1 MSNRKLIISSTACLL
16 VFSIIMGV
24 VLTVGPLDVSAKQAS
39 SSELKAELKELQAQK
54 AEIAEKLK
62 ELEKQQSANMS
73 DMESIINRKG
83 NIEQQIALLHTQII
97 NVTEQIN
104 AYSLLIADK
113 QEELQ
118 AARERLA
125 ELDKLHKERVRAM
138 EEEGELSY
146 WSVLFQATSFSD
158 FLDRLNMI
166 AEIAA
171 ADRRR
176 LNELAEAAEQVAQA
190 QKELAED
197 KAELEKTRTEMEES
211 QKELDTKNAE
221 VDVLLQ
227 ELTIIAGD
235 LENLHNQFEK
245 EEEDFLDQIADK
257 EKEYNTQLNKEKEEE
272 IKKEQSNSYDFPFYE
287 GIILKDCCSDK
298 TLYLTHGHQAD
309 TLNSV
314 FWKLARLLVRYLWT
328 PLENFGVLDP
338 TSASKNNKKKD
349 LLEKKYLDY
358 AKENDCHLLA
368 GHSHRAVLGTPAS
381 PYHNCGSCTFPKYIT
396 CIELCGYNI
405 SLVKWYCSAEKSP
418 HFHNVYAQCP
428 PTFPIYVKREVLS
441 TSSLIQPTP
450 PYQ

>member
-257 EKEYNTQLNKEKEEE
+257 EKEYNTQLNKEKEES
-272 IKKEQSNSYDFPFYE
+272 KKASQQAS
-287 GIILKDCCSDK
+287 KDASK
-298 TLYLTHGHQAD
+298 QV
-309 TLNSV
+309 SIQ
-314 FWKLARLLVRYLWT
+314 
-328 PLENFGVLDP
+328 
-338 TSASKNNKKKD
+338 ASKNQASGGASNPSGVVWMQPTHYTRVSSPFGYRWHPTTGEWSMHKGVD
-349 LLEKKYLDY
+349 LPA
-358 AKENDCHLLA
+358 AK
-368 GHSHRAVLGTPAS
+368 GTPIYAS
-381 PYHNCGSCTFPKYIT
+381 RSGKVTVATYHATAGNYVTINHGDGYSSTYMHMTHYTVKLGQQVEAGQVIGYVGSTGRSTGPHLHFGIIHNGTYVDHMDYI
-396 CIELCGYNI
+396 G
-405 SLVKWYCSAEKSP
+405 
-418 HFHNVYAQCP
+418 
-428 PTFPIYVKREVLS
+428 
-441 TSSLIQPTP
+441 
-450 PYQ
+450 

>member
-1 MSNRKLIISSTACLL
+1 MLNRKLIISSTACLL
-16 VFSIIMGV
+16 VLSIIMGV
-24 VLTVGPLDVSAKQAS
+24 MLAVGPIDVSAKQAS

-73 DMESIINRKG
+73 DMESIIKRKG

-197 KAELEKTRTEMEES
+197 KAELEKNRADMEQS
-211 QKELDTKNAE
+211 QEDLDAKNAE

-257 EKEYNTQLNKEKEEE
+257 EKEYNTQLNKEKEES
-272 IKKEQSNSYDFPFYE
+272 KKASQ
-287 GIILKDCCSDK
+287 
-298 TLYLTHGHQAD
+298 Q
-309 TLNSV
+309 
-314 FWKLARLLVRYLWT
+314 
-328 PLENFGVLDP
+328 
-338 TSASKNNKKKD
+338 ASKNASILASKD
-349 LLEKKYLDY
+349 ASIQASKNQAYGGASNPSGVTWLVPCKYTRVTSQFGYRWHPTTGEWSMHKGVDLGA
-358 AKENDCHLLA
+358 AK
-368 GHSHRAVLGTPAS
+368 GTPIYAS
-381 PYHNCGSCTFPKYIT
+381 RSGKVTIATYHATAGNYVTINHGD
-396 CIELCGYNI
+396 GY
-405 SLVKWYCSAEKSP
+405 SSTYMHMTHFVVKWGQQVEAGQLIGYVGSTGRSTGP
-418 HFHNVYAQCP
+418 HLHFGIIHNG
-428 PTFPIYVKREVLS
+428 TYVDPMDY
-441 TSSLIQPTP
+441 IG
-450 PYQ
+450 